1 VRIFVSMARRSAIV
15 ALAAG
20 LVMALL
26 MSTGPTQTEPSAK
39 RLLDY
44 TPVTG
49 ATFNR
54 PIGTSYQQRAIFR
67 HINQSIDATPAGATI
82 RFAVFSF
89 AEYPTATKLIA
100 ASRRGVN
107 VQLIF
112 DDHHIYAQEARLRKA
127 LGKNPNAKS
136 FVVYCDRSCRGTS
149 GNMHDK
155 MFLFSQAG
163 SAENVVMVGSD
174 NITRHNAVDQWSD
187 VYTVVGD
194 PALYFTYAGV
204 FDQMK
209 YDRPQVTQYINA
221 DINGYQVQFY
231 PYPGTTQET
240 DPIYQAL
247 EQIQCTGATPGVAGT
262 EDGRTM
268 VRLSQHA
275 WNGTRGVYLA
285 QKVASLQTAGCDVQ
299 IIYGVGIGARV
310 KSILRN
316 ASIPMSYGTHKGVHT
331 HQKTMLVSG
340 SYAGDPAAHVVWTG
354 SHNWSNGALKR
365 DEVIFKITDQ
375 AAFDQYFA
383 NWQDIWANG

>member
-39 RLLDY
+39 RLSTY

-54 PIGTSYQQRAIFR
+54 PVGTSWQQRAIFR
-67 HINQSIDATPAGATI
+67 HINKTIDSTPAGATI

-100 ASRRGVN
+100 AAQRGVN

-112 DDHHIYAQEARLRKA
+112 DDHIIYKQEARLRRA
-127 LGKNPNAKS
+127 LGKNANAKS
-136 FVVYCDRSCRGTS
+136 FVVYCHLSCRGTS

-163 SAENVVMVGSD
+163 SAQNIVMVGSD

-187 VYTVVGD
+187 AYTVVGD
-194 PALYFTYAGV
+194 AALYFTYAGV

-209 YDRPQVTQYINA
+209 YDRPQTTPYIRA
-221 DINGYQVQFY
+221 DINGYEPQFY
-231 PYPGTTQET
+231 PYPGTTEAT
-240 DPIYQAL
+240 DPVYEAL
-247 EQIQCTGATPGVAGT
+247 EQIQCTGATLGVAGT
-262 EDGRTM
+262 DTGNTM

-275 WNGTRGVYLA
+275 WNGSRGVYLSR
-285 QKVASLQTAGCDVQ
+285 KVASLEGEGCDVQ

-310 KSILRN
+310 RSILRG
-316 ASIPMSYGTHKGVHT
+316 AGIPMSYGTHKGIHT

-340 SYAGDPAAHVVWTG
+340 VYAGDPAAHIVWTG

-365 DEVIFKITDQ
+365 DEIIFKISDQ
-375 AAFDQYFA
+375 AAYDQYYA
-383 NWQDIWANG
+383 NWEDIWANG